1 MGKDGY
7 SLDLAG
13 LDNGQFYIIHVP
25 ALTCIF
31 LSFISAICVI
41 VVSFKKKSFKTF
53 FSWSRS
59 ERFVVYMAI
68 CDCLFNVAHTMD
80 HMHIAITKDHPHP
93 KGICIFYG
101 FMLAVFITAQTLM
114 VNIVAINA
122 FMLIFFRKQINF
134 GKNDWRL
141 LTYIFVAP
149 AIGGIIGIALD
160 QMGPNGSFCY
170 FDGVNGKQMGVFFT
184 TVPLLAVLFLNSVF
198 YGLTYFRIHQEGK
211 RLKDTVGENAASVKG
226 AHKAAKT
233 MSLFVTAFFI
243 QWWAM
248 AIYGAWQL
256 VEDVPQLLFQAV
268 TTFSN
273 LGGVLN
279 GIVFIIIKKRQNT
292 TEQEPKSVTQ
302 TTKA

>member
-1 MGKDGY
+1 
-7 SLDLAG
+7 
-13 LDNGQFYIIHVP
+13 
-25 ALTCIF
+25 
-31 LSFISAICVI
+31 
-41 VVSFKKKSFKTF
+41 
-53 FSWSRS
+53 
-59 ERFVVYMAI
+59 
-68 CDCLFNVAHTMD
+68 
-80 HMHIAITKDHPHP
+80 
-93 KGICIFYG
+93 
-101 FMLAVFITAQTLM
+101 
-114 VNIVAINA
+114 
-122 FMLIFFRKQINF
+122 
-134 GKNDWRL
+134 
-141 LTYIFVAP
+141 
-149 AIGGIIGIALD
+149 
-160 QMGPNGSFCY
+160 
-170 FDGVNGKQMGVFFT
+170 MGVFFT

-233 MSLFVTAFFI
+233 MSMFVMAFFI

-292 TEQEPKSVTQ
+292 TEQESKSVTQ